1 MTEMNDHALAVW
13 LADQA
18 GTELLK
24 VREQGLQGKELK
36 DAGDLASHELLM
48 RLIPQQ
54 RPGDAILSEEGADDS
69 ARLSAD
75 RVWIVDPLDGTREFS
90 EPPRDDWAVHVALW
104 EDGDLVA
111 GAVAQPALGGTFN
124 TATPAVVAPRTSDR
138 VRIAVSRTRPPAF
151 VTALA
156 EEIDAELVPMGSA
169 GVKVM
174 SVVRDVSDVYVHA
187 GGQYEWDSA
196 APVVVARAAGLHA
209 SRADGQPLRYN
220 RESPWL
226 PDLLVCRPE
235 LAEQIAGFVRRYW
248 QEHGA

>member
-1 MTEMNDHALAVW
+1 MTEMNDHELSVW

-48 RLIPQQ
+48 RLIPEH

-69 ARLSAD
+69 ARLSSD
-75 RVWIVDPLDGTREFS
+75 RVWIIDPLDGTREFS

-104 EDGDLVA
+104 ENGDLVA
-111 GAVAQPALGGTFN
+111 GAVAQPALGETFN
-124 TATPAVVAPRTSDR
+124 TATPAVVAPRTSDK
-138 VRIAVSRTRPPAF
+138 VRIAVSRTRPPEF
-151 VTALA
+151 VQVLA

-174 SVVRDVSDVYVHA
+174 SVVRDISDVYVHA

-235 LAEQIAGFVRRYW
+235 LAEQMAGFVRRYW
-248 QEHGA
+248 DEHGD